1 MKSKAGVFIICSLWD
16 CVYMYGRPIGLPV
29 AFPHGL
35 AEELNRRDSVS
46 RTIPSSSRMGLKPSP
61 S

>member
-1 MKSKAGVFIICSLWD
+1 MKSKAGVFIICSLWG

-29 AFPHGL
+29 GFPHGL

-46 RTIPSSSRMGLKPSP
+46 RTIPSSSRMG
-61 S
+61 